1 MVNVSHLVRE
11 NVDKQPLLQE
21 AIIEGIVN
29 FGAVAEQ
36 LKPRIERELGKK
48 VKHSAIVM
56 ALHRY
61 SESLSQPFKKKFDY
75 KSEIIIKT
83 GICDVIL
90 AKSPELFERLKKA
103 YELVDYEKGDAMNIV
118 LGNSEVSLVVSERIL
133 PQLKN
138 LLHGIKIISIEHQL
152 VSIALRFNEK
162 FVTTPGV
169 IANITRKLAWNKINI
184 VEIVSTMTELNVIL
198 HEENLTRAY
207 STLKELIESG

>member
-11 NVDKQPLLQE
+11 EVDRKPLLQE

-36 LKPRIERELGKK
+36 LKPRIEKELRKK
-48 VKHSAIVM
+48 VKLSAIVM

-61 SESLSQPFKKKFDY
+61 AENLKQPFHRKFDY
-75 KSEIIIKT
+75 RSEIIIKT

-90 AKSPELFERLKKA
+90 SKSPELFERLKKA
-103 YELVDYEKGDAMNIV
+103 YELVDYEKGDTLNIV
-118 LGNSEVSLVVSERIL
+118 AGNSEVSLVVSERIL
-133 PQLKN
+133 DSLKK
-138 LLHGIKIISIEHQL
+138 LLLGIKIISVEHKL

-169 IANITRKLAWNKINI
+169 IANITRKLSWNKINI
-184 VEIVSTMTELNVIL
+184 VEIVSTMTELNVII

-207 STLKELIESG
+207 NTLQELVENG